1 MSTEQ
6 TLLFI
11 AVMALSLALVLGLTV
26 PRLRRLVTSVARGR
40 RSAAPDGAGH
50 ASSHRPGGSGEAVD
64 LGRAGVIRAGA
75 HGEPPQAGAAAGG
88 PSTDPTSPAVA
99 REPGRGAGL
108 AVDRASACPACR
120 RRYPPGF
127 RFCPV
132 DARPLT
138 LAGEVT
144 SVASAGLE
152 RLRCRE
158 CRRLFL
164 ADAGARFCPFDG
176 EPLGRPLGHRATQGR
191 AAGSPPPPP
200 PGAAIPVKI
209 CPTCSERVHTG
220 ASQCQR
226 DGTELVSLN

>member
-11 AVMALSLALVLGLTV
+11 AVMALSLALVLVLTV
-26 PRLRRLVTSVARGR
+26 PRLRRFVTSVAGSSR
-40 RSAAPDGAGH
+40 AAALDGAGQ
-50 ASSHRPGGSGEAVD
+50 APFPRPSGSGPTFE
-64 LGRAGVIRAGA
+64 GAGVNPI
-75 HGEPPQAGAAAGG
+75 
-88 PSTDPTSPAVA
+88 PAVA
-99 REPGRGAGL
+99 HDQPEPEAGGGCSTDAAALPAAREAGPGVGL
-108 AVDRASACPACR
+108 ATDGAASCPSCR

-144 SVASAGLE
+144 SVAGSGLE

-176 EPLGRPLGHRATQGR
+176 EPLGRPLGQR
-191 AAGSPPPPP
+191 AARGRPADPPPPPP

-220 ASQCQR
+220 AIQCHR